1 MQFPIS
7 KRATWLPLLC
17 VGLAAILPLAA
28 ACGDDSTSS
37 TPTPSEAS
45 ATTAAPSASADASSA
60 TARGGGA
67 TIPADIGKGD
77 HAQLTGAGATFPQPI
92 YQAWFDDYNSK
103 VASGVQVNYQGAGSG
118 AGIQQYTEKNVDF
131 GASDVGMTDDQ
142 ITAAGGPGKVQL
154 LPTVIGAVVLSYNV
168 PGVSQALKLDGAAVA
183 NIYLGTIKKWDDPAL
198 KTLNPGVALP
208 DKDIVVV
215 YRSDSSG
222 TSGVFTDYL
231 SKVSS
236 DWKSK
241 VGSATAPNWPT
252 GQGGQGNPGVANLV
266 KNTPNSIGYVELTYA
281 LQNKISF
288 AQLENK
294 SGKFVTAS
302 IDSASAA
309 AAGVT
314 VPDDYRVSITN
325 ADGQDAYPIAT
336 FTYLLLYKQDG
347 KCSAQQPLVNLL
359 WWAYNDSGAQA
370 TIKDLNYA
378 PLPSNLVSR
387 IDATLK
393 SLKCDEGAKASLGG
407 SST

>member
-1 MQFPIS
+1 MQFRIS

-17 VGLAAILPLAA
+17 LGLAASLPLAA
-28 ACGDDSTSS
+28 ACSGDSTST
-37 TPTPSEAS
+37 TPTPTEAS
-45 ATTAAPSASADASSA
+45 AATSSTAA
-60 TARGGGA
+60 TGGNS
-67 TIPADIGKGD
+67 TLPADVGKND

-103 VASGVQVNYQGAGSG
+103 VAGGVQVNYQPVGSG
-118 AGIQQYTEKNVDF
+118 AGITQYTGKNLDF
-131 GASDVGMTDDQ
+131 GASDVGMTDSQ
-142 ITAAGGPGKVQL
+142 ITAAGGPDKVQL

-168 PGVSQALKLDGAAVA
+168 PGVSQTLKLDGASVA

-198 KTLNPGVALP
+198 KALNPGVSLP

-231 SKVSS
+231 SKVSPE
-236 DWKSK
+236 WKSK

-281 LQNKISF
+281 LQNKLAF
-288 AQLENK
+288 ANLENK
-294 SGKFVTAS
+294 AGKFVTAS

-314 VPDDYRVSITN
+314 VPDDYRVSLTD
-325 ADGQDAYPIAT
+325 ADGAGAYPIAT

-347 KCSAQQPLVNLL
+347 KCSAQQPLANFL

-370 TIKDLNYA
+370 TIKELNYA
-378 PLPSNLVSR
+378 PLPSSLVSR
-387 IDATLK
+387 IDTTLK
-393 SLKCDEGAKASLGG
+393 SLKCDNGAKPSLGG
-407 SST
+407 P